1 MRLPLPPMKSA
12 LFALMLLAGCA
23 AWNKPLNQPL
33 DHENA
38 SIVNITDASI
48 GDGELYVGL
57 AFSGGGMRASA
68 FAYGMLEELRAAGIT
83 TASPNGLLDHV
94 RLVSG
99 VSGGSVTAAQ
109 FGLNGPQGL
118 VGYRER
124 FLITNAEKYM
134 LNSPFNPLTIVK
146 GLSGGANGR
155 ATFGRYLDE
164 VLFHN
169 ATFGDLRKRSR
180 IKTWINATDM
190 ANNTPF
196 LFSPETFD
204 ALCSDLSK
212 LPVSEAVAASAA
224 FPLVFTPIVLEAH
237 PGDCNYREP
246 DWLTAARYNPEAT
259 SAMRAHARALESYAN
274 PAQVKFVK
282 LLDGGITDN
291 FGTTGLAV
299 ERARAQ
305 APYAPMT
312 PAEAVRMKR
321 MLFLVA
327 NAGVEADYGWTQKIP
342 GPGGVGL
349 GMSIATASMSAAT
362 RSGYDAMRGE
372 LKLWETELIEW
383 RCALPMAEVR
393 RLRGSTE
400 GWDCADVKL
409 FVGQA
414 SFEGVPAPMRDKL
427 NKVPTRLRLKTDEV
441 DMVIQAGRIA
451 TKATPEFNGFLA
463 SLSGNDVDARIAQGI
478 AVGGRRVAPLG
489 N

>member
-1 MRLPLPPMKSA
+1 MKKF
-12 LFALMLLAGCA
+12 LFCLALLAGCA
-23 AWNKPLNQPL
+23 AWNKPINTALDGENPPL
-33 DHENA
+33 VDVTPE
-38 SIVNITDASI
+38 SI
-48 GDGELYVGL
+48 GKGEVYVGL

-68 FAYGMLEELRAAGIT
+68 FAYGMIEELRAQGAIT
-83 TASPNGLLDHV
+83 GTPDGLLDNV

-109 FGLNGPQGL
+109 LGLWGPRGMD
-118 VGYRER
+118 GYRER
-124 FLITNAEKYM
+124 YLITNAEKYM
-134 LNSPFNPLTIVK
+134 ANSPLNPLTIVR

-155 ATFGRYLDE
+155 KTFARYLDE
-164 VLFHN
+164 ALYHGK
-169 ATFGDLRKRSR
+169 TFGDLRAQSH

-204 ALCSDLSK
+204 ALCSDLSRM
-212 LPVSEAVAASAA
+212 PVSEAVAASAA
-224 FPLVFTPIVLEAH
+224 FPLVFSPIVLEAH
-237 PGDCNYREP
+237 QGKCTYREP
-246 DWLTAARYNPEAT
+246 DWLTAARNNPEAT
-259 SAMRAHARALESYAN
+259 SAMRAYGRQLESYGN
-274 PAQVKFVK
+274 PEEVKFVK

-305 APYAPMT
+305 VPYAPLS
-312 PAEAVRMKR
+312 PEEAVRMKR

-372 LKLWETELIEW
+372 LRQWEGELVEW
-383 RCALPMAEVR
+383 RCALPASEVR
-393 RLRGSTE
+393 RLRGTLE
-400 GWDCADVKL
+400 GWDCSDLKL
-409 FVGQA
+409 FIGQA
-414 SFEGVPAPMRDKL
+414 SFEGVPSEMRKEL
-427 NKVPTRLRLKTDEV
+427 NKVPTRLKLKTDQV
-441 DMVIQAGRIA
+441 DLVIEAGRLA
-451 TKATPEFNGFLA
+451 TRATPEFNGFLA
-463 SLSGNDVDARIAQGI
+463 SLEGNDVESRIAKGI
-478 AVGGRRVAPLG
+478 AAGGRRIAPV